1 MYKRQIQI
9 VDKIYESEIFSETVG
24 LWVPDEGRVLI
35 KRKQLKELSK
45 YAGTLLHECGH
56 AISGAG
62 DVSRDFEA
70 ELTDIIGVLASKI
83 LSM

>member
-1 MYKRQIQI
+1 MGSRRRKSF
-9 VDKIYESEIFSETVG
+9 D
-24 LWVPDEGRVLI
+24 